1 MPFSLSPKLVSHP
14 SRHYSLLYFLDT
26 FSQLRWLCSSGV
38 AIAQLNANK
47 VNRRDD
53 VLFYI
58 LNEIQNGSA
67 KETGE
72 NYASVFKEAVA
83 LKGL

>member
-1 MPFSLSPKLVSHP
+1 M
-14 SRHYSLLYFLDT
+14 
-26 FSQLRWLCSSGV
+26 

-53 VLFYI
+53 VLFFI
-58 LNEIQNGSA
+58 LNEIQNESA